1 MSKSKVLFGALLQ
14 YYSQPGRLE
23 EFTVYTSKDSP
34 ISLRLLDW
42 LVTNFAKKNNVV
54 YVVDRNNARASFN
67 MFMEYKA
74 QLKAY
79 SKKFF
84 DPFCRRDRVSIVN
97 SLGVEQYTTVAQ
109 LNFFKWALTNN
120 VIKYALA
127 NKDTI
132 ELDMLAISKK
142 KGGGG
147 DEGAGSQDGAGQDAE
162 RPKKRRELSSAA
174 IKSCT
179 KTLCHITVRF

>member
-1 MSKSKVLFGALLQ
+1 MSKGDILLKSLSAFYAEGDRMAQ
-14 YYSQPGRLE
+14 
-23 EFTVYTSKDSP
+23 FTTYTSKDSP

-42 LVTNFAKKNNVV
+42 LVTNYAKKNNVV
-54 YVVDRNNARASFN
+54 YILSKGSTSLTFN

-84 DPFCRRDRVSIVN
+84 DPFCRRDRADIVN
-97 SLGVEQYTTVAQ
+97 SLGELQQTTVAQ
-109 LNFFKWALTNN
+109 MNFFKWALSNR
-120 VIKYALA
+120 VIDYAMQ

-132 ELDMLAISKK
+132 ELDMLTVSKTRHQETEEE
-142 KGGGG
+142 
-147 DEGAGSQDGAGQDAE
+147 DL

>member
-1 MSKSKVLFGALLQ
+1 MSKSEVLFKSLMNFYDQSDHLDQ
-14 YYSQPGRLE
+14 FTRL
-23 EFTVYTSKDSP
+23 TAKDSN

-54 YVVDRNNARASFN
+54 YMQEKGEVKSSFN

-84 DPFCRRDRVSIVN
+84 DPFCRRDRVRITN
-97 SLGVEQYTTVAQ
+97 TEAVEQNTTVAQ
-109 LNFFKWALTNN
+109 LNFFKWAITNG
-120 VIKYALA
+120 VIKYAME

-132 ELDMLAISKK
+132 ELDMLTVSKK
-142 KGGGG
+142 KTGS
-147 DEGAGSQDGAGQDAE
+147 AGNVIDK
-162 RPKKRRELSSAA
+162 PKKRRELSSAA

>member
-1 MSKSKVLFGALLQ
+1 MSKSEVLYKSLCAF
-14 YYSQPGRLE
+14 YSDPRMLDS
-23 EFTVYTSKDSP
+23 FTQYTSKDSP
-34 ISLRLLDW
+34 VSLRLLDW
-42 LVTNFAKKNNVV
+42 LVTNYAKKNNIV
-54 YVVDRNNARASFN
+54 YIQERNDTKVSFN

-84 DPFCRRDRVSIVN
+84 DPFCRRDRVDMMN
-97 SLGVEQYTTVAQ
+97 SNGELQQTTVAQ
-109 LNFFKWALTNN
+109 LNFFKWALNNN
-120 VIKYALA
+120 VITYALE
-127 NKDTI
+127 NKDNI
-132 ELDMLAISKK
+132 ELDMLAISKRRT
-142 KGGGG
+142 GN
-147 DEGAGSQDGAGQDAE
+147 DANDPQ

>member
-1 MSKSKVLFGALLQ
+1 MSKSAILYTSLSKFYAN
-14 YYSQPGRLE
+14 PDRLR
-23 EFTVYTSKDSP
+23 EFTVFTSKDSP

-54 YVVDRNNARASFN
+54 YMVDKNNVSQGFN

-79 SKKFF
+79 SKKYF
-84 DPFCRRDRVSIVN
+84 DPFCRRDRVTIIN
-97 SLGVEQYTTVAQ
+97 IDGIEQLTTVAQ
-109 LNFFKWALTNN
+109 MNFFKWALVNN
-120 VIKYALA
+120 VIQYALA

-132 ELDMLAISKK
+132 ELDMLTVSKK
-142 KGGGG
+142 KG
-147 DEGAGSQDGAGQDAE
+147 EESDASE
-162 RPKKRRELSSAA
+162 PRPKKRRELSSAA

-179 KTLCHITVRF
+179 KTICHITVRF

>member
-1 MSKSKVLFGALLQ
+1 MSKSEVLFKSLSLFYQHGDHLEQ
-14 YYSQPGRLE
+14 FTRL
-23 EFTVYTSKDSP
+23 TAKDSN

-54 YVVDRNNARASFN
+54 YMVDKGTTKSSFN

-84 DPFCRRDRVSIVN
+84 DPFCRRERVVVVN
-97 SLGVEQYTTVAQ
+97 SDQCEQNTTVAQ
-109 LNFFKWALTNN
+109 LNFFKWAIVNG
-120 VIKYALA
+120 VIKYAVD

-132 ELDMLAISKK
+132 ELDMLTVSKK
-142 KGGGG
+142 KIGN
-147 DEGAGSQDGAGQDAE
+147 GSEEE

>member
-1 MSKSKVLFGALLQ
+1 MHFYQQNDHLVQFS
-14 YYSQPGRLE
+14 RL
-23 EFTVYTSKDSP
+23 TAKDSN

-54 YVVDRNNARASFN
+54 YMQEKGDVKSSFN

-84 DPFCRRDRVSIVN
+84 DPFCRRERVKVINTEGSDQN
-97 SLGVEQYTTVAQ
+97 TTVAQ
-109 LNFFKWALTNN
+109 LNFFKWAITNG
-120 VIKYALA
+120 VIKYAVD

-132 ELDMLAISKK
+132 ELDMLTVSKK
-142 KGGGG
+142 KSNNSGNVM
-147 DEGAGSQDGAGQDAE
+147 DK
-162 RPKKRRELSSAA
+162 PKKRRELSSAA